1 VREYSID
8 PFELLR
14 VSDVMVREVDT
25 LPADMTVDQAI
36 AFFSSDERRHKS
48 YPIQS
53 RDGRIIG
60 MVTRADILRWRT
72 EPDVH
77 SETLFDRHSDDSP
90 VVGHAD
96 ETVARLADRMAA
108 EDIGRV
114 PIVERSTMRLVGL
127 VSRKDL
133 LRIRRTARAAEETR
147 ASYFGKMLGEER
159 QADAQVVSAED

>member
-1 VREYSID
+1 V
-8 PFELLR
+8 
-14 VSDVMVREVDT
+14 T
-25 LPADMTVDQAI
+25 
-36 AFFSSDERRHKS
+36 
-48 YPIQS
+48 
-53 RDGRIIG
+53 G

-72 EPDVH
+72 EPDIH
-77 SETLFDRHSDDSP
+77 SETLFDRHSDDSL

-108 EDIGRV
+108 EDVGRV

-147 ASYFGKMLGEER
+147 TSFRPDARAWQWGAER
-159 QADAQVVSAED
+159 RAVVNAED

>member
-1 VREYSID
+1 MLRRKFFEQPVGLRGERERD
-8 PFELLR
+8 PAAIGPVALAPHEARILQ
-14 VSDVMVREVDT
+14 
-25 LPADMTVDQAI
+25 AVDQL
-36 AFFSSDERRHKS
+36 DRGLRLQQKL
-48 YPIQS
+48 P
-53 RDGRIIG
+53 G
-60 MVTRADILRWRT
+60 DILRWRT

-133 LRIRRTARAAEETR
+133 LRIRRDSRAAEETR
-147 ASYFGKMLGEER
+147 RSYFGKALAAEEESR
-159 QADAQVVSAED
+159 AGTQVVSAGD